1 MQALRRYVLPF
12 LLAAFLAGPWLA
24 GCAGMP
30 HQEMSDARQA
40 IRAAE
45 RAGAQKHA
53 PELLGEAKALVET
66 ARQEGSFGV
75 AYTYSEPLVHLEYVL
90 EAAGLARKAGLKNV
104 LVSNGYIN
112 REPADELLA
121 VVDAANIDLK
131 AFDPAFYREE
141 TGGDLEEVKRFISQA
156 AGRIHL
162 EVTTLVIP
170 TKTDSPSQIEGIAR
184 FLASLDRNIPLH
196 LSCYYPQYRY
206 SLPPTPV
213 ETVQEL
219 AVIARRHLPYVY
231 MGNVGLEETNTFCPE
246 CGNLLIRRRGY
257 STAVLGARNGA
268 CTRCRAPSPII
279 CSP

>member
-1 MQALRRYVLPF
+1 M
-12 LLAAFLAGPWLA
+12 
-24 GCAGMP
+24 
-30 HQEMSDARQA
+30 
-40 IRAAE
+40 
-45 RAGAQKHA
+45 
-53 PELLGEAKALVET
+53 
-66 ARQEGSFGV
+66 
-75 AYTYSEPLVHLEYVL
+75 
-90 EAAGLARKAGLKNV
+90 

-112 REPADELLA
+112 REPAEELLA

-219 AVIARRHLPYVY
+219 AVIARKHLPYVY
-231 MGNVGLEETNTFCPE
+231 MGNVGMEETNTLCPE

-268 CTRCRAPSPII
+268 CTRCGAPSPII
-279 CSP
+279 FSP